1 MCVHTLRSSHRRC
14 STKKDFLKNF
24 AKFTEKQASGLR
36 AATLLKKI
44 LQHRCFLVNFA
55 NFFRI
60 PILQKDPG
68 TTASVCYVGS
78 CYFYEAKVIL
88 HNLK

>member
-1 MCVHTLRSSHRRC
+1 MKRSKMGEREFFACAYTLRSSHRRN

-36 AATLLKKI
+36 ASTLFKKR
-44 LQHRCFLVNFA
+44 LQRRCFLVNFS

-60 PILQKDPG
+60 PILQNESG
-68 TTASVCYVGS
+68 TTASYVT
-78 CYFYEAKVIL
+78 
-88 HNLK
+88 